1 MAGKHSAGG
10 SARKQKTIL
19 QKTILLAVICL
30 VAFGVVV
37 GVLAWRLGAQ
47 PMPVT
52 EISDAPAD
60 SDPTYAG
67 EEVPGSG
74 GAAPVEEAP
83 EEEVPG
89 EEVPE
94 EEVSVEENLMVEAS
108 EEPAYTVLRLEV
120 GAGQSRHVYVQH
132 NPGGMSTTE
141 FLAEGDMI
149 VALAESTYASVVG
162 LDDATVE
169 SFALG
174 FTMTEI
180 PDAYAGDAELFWER
194 QGDWLVMVSV
204 LKNLDDPEKLEAFG
218 DLGLMR
224 IVQGDSYTLSEGEA
238 FLLSLGYEKQ

>member
-1 MAGKHSAGG
+1 MAGKHSTGG
-10 SARKQKTIL
+10 NARKQKTIL
-19 QKTILLAVICL
+19 VTVICL
-30 VAFGVVV
+30 VVFGVVA

-60 SDPTYAG
+60 SDPTYAA

-83 EEEVPG
+83 E

-141 FLAEGDMI
+141 FLAEGDII
-149 VALAESTYASVVG
+149 VALAESTYVSVAG

-169 SFALG
+169 GLALG
-174 FTMTEI
+174 FTMTEV
-180 PDAYAGDAELFWER
+180 PESHAGDAELFWER

-204 LKNLDDPEKLEAFG
+204 LKNLDDPAKLEAFG

-238 FLLSLGYEKQ
+238 FLLGLGYEKQ